1 MERKKDI
8 IWLLP
13 PFSVLVCLFMMRSCV
28 QRIDT
33 KYSVIKVRKEKRM
46 TVPSKSI
53 VRIKGKRGERSYIYI
68 VDNENR
74 VTEKEVIPGPK
85 KNGKIE
91 IYNKDLK
98 EGVEIIET
106 PDEKIRNNIIIKR
119 KTIKERK
126 EEKEKRIKKLQT
138 EIEKRKKEIE
148 DNEIEIIKLKKG
160 EI

>member
-85 KNGKIE
+85 KKWE
-91 IYNKDLK
+91 D
-98 EGVEIIET
+98 
-106 PDEKIRNNIIIKR
+106 RN
-119 KTIKERK
+119 
-126 EEKEKRIKKLQT
+126 L
-138 EIEKRKKEIE
+138 
-148 DNEIEIIKLKKG
+148 
-160 EI
+160 